1 MAMPSSWP
9 TDRIGIAAIAML
21 GIYALWGLQEVLFEL
36 ASDVPLSHLVVVS
49 GDGVAV
55 PLPGSAVFLV
65 VAVVATLWAIRHVWN
80 PAVVLAGG
88 LSVFQSALVGLHLF
102 EGMAVLQLL
111 AWTGFLGAVLAA
123 YREADREPRRRF
135 RAATFRGAAGIALG
149 VVAVVAALQAV
160 SGVVLG
166 GLPGRIMALTAA
178 TASVV
183 GIVRLDHR
191 ALNPAAVVGSFL
203 ALFLGYTTSAGVIA
217 LTLLVATHGLES
229 QGADRSP
236 SEDPSSP
243 PDALEEDARD
253 LPDV

>member
-1 MAMPSSWP
+1 MPSSWP
-9 TDRIGIAAIAML
+9 TDRIGIAAIALL
-21 GIYALWGLQEVLFEL
+21 GIYALWSLREVLVGL
-36 ASDVPLSHLVVVS
+36 ASDVPLSYLVVVS

-55 PLPGSAVFLV
+55 PMPGSAVFLA
-65 VAVVATLWAIRHVWN
+65 VAAVATVWAIRRVWN
-80 PAVVLAGG
+80 PAVAVAGG

-123 YREADREPRRRF
+123 YREADREPRRWF
-135 RAATFRGAAGIALG
+135 RAATFRRASGIALG
-149 VVAVVAALQAV
+149 VVAVVAVLQAV
-160 SGVVLG
+160 SGVVPGDML
-166 GLPGRIMALTAA
+166 GRIMALTAA

-203 ALFLGYTTSAGVIA
+203 ALFLSFPMAAGVIA

-229 QGADRSP
+229 QGADRPRSEGTSP
-236 SEDPSSP
+236 Q
-243 PDALEEDARD
+243 PDALEDDAPD
-253 LPDV
+253 LSDV